1 MVKLMPNIMG
11 KRLSITLAALICACA
26 MIQIA
31 SAQTALFIYNDGVGT
46 PNVGTYHP
54 GDSFTFSI
62 NLAFTPGGSVAN
74 LAGVTYYFEQSNP
87 NPPFNFAITLRNAT
101 GSEFPSLQSPSITY
115 PQNLTPSNAND
126 LGGSTQSGSGV
137 GAGTYLVANIT
148 VSISPSTA
156 FGDYFIE
163 NTTTGG
169 KKSVIADDGGHT
181 FAIPQATYEID
192 VVPEPSTWLAAI
204 LTASSVVFFALRRRK
219 A

>member
-1 MVKLMPNIMG
+1 MG
-11 KRLSITLAALICACA
+11 KRLSIALAALICAFA
-26 MIQIA
+26 AISVA
-31 SAQTALFIYNDGVGT
+31 SAQTALFIYNDGNGT

-62 NLAFTPGGSVAN
+62 NLAFTPGGTVAN
-74 LAGVTYYFEQSNP
+74 LAGVSYWFEQSSP

-101 GSEFPSLQSPSITY
+101 GSSFTSLQTPNLTY
-115 PQNLTPSNAND
+115 PQNLAPSNAND
-126 LGGSTQSGSGV
+126 LGGSTQSGSGL
-137 GAGTYLVANIT
+137 GAGTYLVANLT

-163 NTTTGG
+163 NVTSGG
-169 KKSVIADDGGHT
+169 KKAVITDDMGNT

-204 LTASSVVFFALRRRK
+204 LAAGSLIYFALRRRK